1 MDPTRRREL
10 LQRLS
15 LLGAAGLAGC
25 QGLSSDEQTDT
36 TGETKTNRTTTTD
49 SATVE
54 STDQEMTT
62 QPVAA
67 GPTFDLQTAIE
78 TGDTSQHIVVTGRIT
93 ADAGVDSVTVET
105 QGVDESLDAG
115 GESEFTL
122 DTTLAVEGGRA
133 YQITVSAVT
142 GDGRE
147 ASTQLETDHVPVF
160 AEPLETERLVGAHYY
175 PWYEMSG
182 GHQDWTEWTVSD
194 PVLGEYSADD
204 PRVVDQHLKWCLEY
218 GIDWLSVSWW
228 GPGSGSDTAL
238 DGTITEMERFDDVQ
252 FSILYETV
260 GRLEAYEYDLD
271 RSAAR
276 ERLQSDF
283 EYLAERYFG
292 RENYLHIDGQPVVY
306 FYVSNNLSGDVEA
319 AFADATANL
328 DTDLYVLAGVPF
340 GSAPAT
346 YPIIDV
352 ADAVTSY
359 NPYRPRADIEA
370 VFHDNYEQGNK
381 VMNLG
386 ARVADIGFVPVV
398 IPGFNDT
405 GLPDNVREDNPI
417 LSSSPDRYERVLEQV
432 RPHLADSEAVLIT
445 SFNEWYED
453 TQVEPGTDFGTEYLE
468 LTAEKLA
475 NATSAG
481 FTPQGT
487 TLRFAFNETIVP
499 AETNPDSTDDSELAF
514 MAGGLRFLDDG
525 EAVASFDIG
534 DAANEP
540 LLLKGVYG
548 TASND
553 SYSWRWF
560 GGPDAETVLFVEAD
574 ISNADTA
581 VLTGEP
587 MRSDRI
593 EAEVFVDGTKTDQL
607 VFGERDGR
615 LDDYTF
621 AVQ

>member
-1 MDPTRRREL
+1 
-10 LQRLS
+10 
-15 LLGAAGLAGC
+15 
-25 QGLSSDEQTDT
+25 
-36 TGETKTNRTTTTD
+36 
-49 SATVE
+49 
-54 STDQEMTT
+54 
-62 QPVAA
+62 
-67 GPTFDLQTAIE
+67 
-78 TGDTSQHIVVTGRIT
+78 
-93 ADAGVDSVTVET
+93 
-105 QGVDESLDAG
+105 
-115 GESEFTL
+115 
-122 DTTLAVEGGRA
+122 
-133 YQITVSAVT
+133 
-142 GDGRE
+142 
-147 ASTQLETDHVPVF
+147 
-160 AEPLETERLVGAHYY
+160 
-175 PWYEMSG
+175 MSG

-204 PRVVDQHLKWCLEY
+204 ARVVDQHLKWCLEY

-228 GPGSGSDTAL
+228 GPESGSDTAL
-238 DGTITEMERFDDVQ
+238 NGTLVEMERFDDVQ

-292 RENYLHIDGQPVVY
+292 RENYLHIDSQPVVY

-328 DTDLYVLAGVPF
+328 DTDLYVLAGIPF

-359 NPYRPRADIEA
+359 NPYSPRADIEA

-405 GLPDNVREDNPI
+405 GIPDNVREDNPI
-417 LSSSPDRYERVLEQV
+417 LSSSPDRYERILEQV

-453 TQVEPGTDFGTEYLE
+453 TQIEPGDDFGTEYLE
-468 LTAEKLA
+468 LTADKLA

-481 FTPQGT
+481 FNTSGT

-499 AETNPDSTDDSELAF
+499 AETNPDSTDDRELAF

-525 EAVASFDIG
+525 EVLTNFDIG
-534 DAANEP
+534 DASNEP

-593 EAEVFVDGTKTDQL
+593 EAEVFVDGAKTDQL
-607 VFGERDGR
+607 VFGKRDGR

-621 AVQ
+621 AV